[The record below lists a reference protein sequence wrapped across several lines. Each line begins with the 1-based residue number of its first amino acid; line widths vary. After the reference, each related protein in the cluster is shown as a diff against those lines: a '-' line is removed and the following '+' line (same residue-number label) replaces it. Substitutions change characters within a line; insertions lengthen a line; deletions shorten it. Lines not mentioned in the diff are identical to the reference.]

1 MSCELEVN
9 AASFGMN
16 IFKYMM
22 HVLYT
27 RVKEE
32 WQDLYIPYPQ
42 WLTRVVMDDVYYVTT
57 LVVMSL
63 ACFAVGLAI
72 GIVVT
77 IV

>member
-1 MSCELEVN
+1 MEAN

-22 HVLYT
+22 LILRT

-32 WQDLYIPYPQ
+32 WQDLDVAYPE
-42 WLTRVVMDDVYYVTT
+42 WLTHIVLDDVYYTAV
-57 LVVMSL
+57 LIIVC
-63 ACFAVGLAI
+63 ANAFAVGLVI
-72 GIVVT
+72 GWLMT